1 MISTDKA
8 YGLSEQLRKTRIVIP
23 NDKGITKHIGTTKN
37 PFEVFQVNFEIM
49 NEAADMIDA
58 LANELN
64 SIWTRYMVY
73 MDETEGIKD
82 KLERAKHCINEINDQ
97 FERGKCSNDY
107 VEDVLKE
114 YYEND

>member
-58 LANELN
+58 LVNELN

-82 KLERAKHCINEINDQ
+82 KLERAEHCIDGISYL
-97 FERGKCSNDY
+97 FDY
-107 VEDVLKE
+107 QNHSDSCVEEFLKE